1 MSGEEI
7 GIPVWVSSR
16 KSKSRVVPEESEL
29 QKLYSVHQVYK
40 LFGGLFHYV
49 VVTAIN

>member
-7 GIPVWVSSR
+7 GIPVWV
-16 KSKSRVVPEESEL
+16 SKSRVVPEESEL